1 MLLGDILH
9 NLKFDLGLI
18 LKWFKVD
25 SLKQNPSKFQFMKLG
40 INTEIK
46 VIYLW
51 MEIKMTN
58 LKSCPTWNNY

>member
-46 VIYLW
+46 VILSLDG
-51 MEIKMTN
+51 N
-58 LKSCPTWNNY
+58 